1 MTILEAMKTIRLM
14 LEGKDAVPREKAV
27 AAYNTIA
34 EDLDMASNGCLERIT
49 LRDDWEMVD

>member
-1 MTILEAMKTIRLM
+1 MTILEAMDTMRRV
-14 LEGKDAVPREKAV
+14 LEGTGDVPREKSV

-34 EDLDMASNGCLERIT
+34 EALDMASNGCLERIT